1 MTREAAADAQARL
14 ERLMALAR
22 TLEADCAESASARHT
37 LEQVL
42 HEIEVLRRT
51 LKIVNLP

>member
-1 MTREAAADAQARL
+1 
-14 ERLMALAR
+14 MALAR